1 MFLSERP
8 FLLIGAFSGG
18 SGTDTLALIRLY
30 SIGQT
35 MLPPALP
42 LAAVAASSG
51 GFTPPLVVLVVVF
64 CLLFLLLA
72 LAVAYAK
79 RDVSIDFTVLEIRR

>member
-1 MFLSERP
+1 M
-8 FLLIGAFSGG
+8 I
-18 SGTDTLALIRLY
+18 
-30 SIGQT
+30 
-35 MLPPALP
+35 PPALP
-42 LAAVAASSG
+42 LTAVAASSG
-51 GFTPPLVVLVVVF
+51 GFAPPLVVVVVVF